1 MSVSYPRACNVIP
14 LSGEMG
20 EAQKVIPFLREMSRS
35 DKRFADV
42 LRLPPGY
49 GLTRAINQTLVLYQV
64 FLREQTPV
72 PAGGHTVIPLSG
84 EMGEAQ
90 KGCRRAKVRPYEKP

>member
-1 MSVSYPRACNVIP
+1 MVIP

-42 LRLPPGY
+42 LRSAPTIGKKNKEKTARTPPQS
-49 GLTRAINQTLVLYQV
+49 LT
-64 FLREQTPV
+64 
-72 PAGGHTVIPLSG
+72 
-84 EMGEAQ
+84 
-90 KGCRRAKVRPYEKP
+90 

>member
-1 MSVSYPRACNVIP
+1 MLARIQQQNVVIIPRAGNVIP

-42 LRLPPGY
+42 LRLP
-49 GLTRAINQTLVLYQV
+49 T
-64 FLREQTPV
+64 
-72 PAGGHTVIPLSG
+72 
-84 EMGEAQ
+84 
-90 KGCRRAKVRPYEKP
+90 C